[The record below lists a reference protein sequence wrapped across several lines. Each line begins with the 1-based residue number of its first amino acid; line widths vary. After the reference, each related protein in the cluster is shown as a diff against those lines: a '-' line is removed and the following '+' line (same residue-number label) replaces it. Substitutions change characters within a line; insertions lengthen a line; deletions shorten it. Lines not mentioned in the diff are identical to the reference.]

1 MSPARDANL
10 LHVLDGAN
18 DTEISTSPLSIDSPE
33 ALAVNET
40 TGRIYVANEANKSVT
55 VIDGVT
61 NTVVANIPVG
71 AQPGALAVNEIANR
85 VYVYNAGDPSVSFI
99 NGATNTVEAT
109 LALASLP
116 VTTRSVMVVADPG
129 VARVYAV
136 EVDGNGQ
143 LFVLSDTAGTLAALK
158 QAIVSAT
165 AGNPIIRLS
174 MLTKLGVAQLALA
187 RGEIR
192 AGVIA
197 LKSLADQVQS
207 QRGRA
212 LTNAEADNIQALIDA
227 VIASVT

>member
-1 MSPARDANL
+1 M
-10 LHVLDGAN
+10 
-18 DTEISTSPLSIDSPE
+18 
-33 ALAVNET
+33 
-40 TGRIYVANEANKSVT
+40 
-55 VIDGVT
+55 
-61 NTVVANIPVG
+61 ANIPVG